1 MNHVTLCWLR
11 TFLLTLIMAMGV
23 VPEASAH
30 RVNLFAYVDGGRIVT
45 ESWFSKSSRV
55 RGGLIEVFDAATG
68 EKFFSGTT
76 DDQGLLSFDVPAA
89 ARAKKADLRITLKAG
104 EGHANE
110 TILKAEEYLNAPVT
124 TAPAAPEPV
133 SSADP
138 AKAQAD
144 TPVAANDIT
153 AAAPSA
159 PIPSPPASSGG
170 ATGTPVT
177 TATPVPPQAATPA
190 PVSPDPAL
198 LAAMDK
204 MFDAKLAPVKSMLA
218 EAMDPAPSMTE
229 ILGGIGWIFG
239 LMGVAAYF
247 KSRKG

>member
-1 MNHVTLCWLR
+1 MNHAALCWLR
-11 TFLLTLIMAMGV
+11 TFLLALVMAMGA

-76 DDQGLLSFDVPAA
+76 DDQGLLSFDIPAA
-89 ARAKKADLRITLKAG
+89 ARAKKADLRISLKAG

-110 TILKAEEYLNAPVT
+110 TILKAEEYLNSPVT
-124 TAPAAPEPV
+124 AAPAAPAPV

-138 AKAQAD
+138 AKAPAD
-144 TPVAANDIT
+144 TPVATNDLP
-153 AAAPSA
+153 AAAPAA
-159 PIPSPPASSGG
+159 PIPSPPASSG
-170 ATGTPVT
+170 A
-177 TATPVPPQAATPA
+177 TATKVPPQAATPA

-198 LAAMDK
+198 LAAMDR
-204 MFDAKLAPVKSMLA
+204 MLDAKLAPVKTLLA

>member
-1 MNHVTLCWLR
+1 
-11 TFLLTLIMAMGV
+11 
-23 VPEASAH
+23 
-30 RVNLFAYVDGGRIVT
+30 
-45 ESWFSKSSRV
+45 
-55 RGGLIEVFDAATG
+55 
-68 EKFFSGTT
+68 
-76 DDQGLLSFDVPAA
+76 
-89 ARAKKADLRITLKAG
+89 
-104 EGHANE
+104 
-110 TILKAEEYLNAPVT
+110 
-124 TAPAAPEPV
+124 
-133 SSADP
+133 
-138 AKAQAD
+138 
-144 TPVAANDIT
+144 
-153 AAAPSA
+153 
-159 PIPSPPASSGG
+159 

-204 MFDAKLAPVKSMLA
+204 MLDAKLAPVKTLLA